1 LRKIKVLFTIPNFDT
16 AGSGNVIINLANG
29 LDKEFFDVEICTS
42 SDKGVLLKK
51 INHLGIK
58 VHIFNYLTTRKL
70 GWDFVKGTYN
80 TFQFFRK
87 CNPDIIHSYHY
98 ASEFSEGLAARL
110 AGCKWVFTK
119 KNMAWGNKSWKIR
132 SFLANRIISTNKVIK
147 SKFYNNS
154 NKIEVIYSS
163 VNTANFT
170 FVDKKEIKRNF
181 IVVGNIIPIKGTE
194 YIIKAFLA
202 FCELNPGKLIL
213 VGDDSSNY
221 AANIKQTLITNKYK
235 DRIEFVGKSNTV
247 KNYFDDC
254 FCLIMASESNGEG
267 GPVAVLEAMSYGLLV
282 IGSNVAGINEQLSNF
297 PDLMFNPEDSESLLK
312 KMIEVF
318 NYSDKEIKNSTKKL
332 RFELESRFT
341 IDIEIKKHQK
351 FYQNLLG

>member
-1 LRKIKVLFTIPNFDT
+1 MSKIKVLFTIPNFDT
-16 AGSGNVIINLANG
+16 AGSGNVVINLAIG
-29 LDKEFFDVEICTS
+29 LDKEVFDVEICTT
-42 SDKGVLLKK
+42 SDKGILFKK
-51 INHLGIK
+51 IKQLGIK

-70 GWDFVKGTYN
+70 GWDFVNGIFRTI
-80 TFQFFRK
+80 QFFRK

-163 VNTANFT
+163 VNTANFP
-170 FVDKKEIKRNF
+170 FVDKKEIQRNF

-194 YIIKAFLA
+194 YIIKAFLD
-202 FCELNPGKLIL
+202 FCELKPGKLIL

-221 AANIKQTLITNKYK
+221 AKNIKQSLIINKYK
-235 DRIEFVGKSNTV
+235 DRIEFVGKSNTI
-247 KNYFDDC
+247 KDYFDEC
-254 FCLIMASESNGEG
+254 FCLIMASDRNGEG
-267 GPVAVLEAMSYGLLV
+267 GPVAVLEAMSSGLLV

-297 PDLMFNPEDSESLLK
+297 PELMFNSEDSNSLRK

-318 NYSDKEIKNSTKKL
+318 NYSDKEIKNLTRQL
-332 RFELESRFT
+332 RLEIDNKFT
-341 IDIEIKKHQK
+341 IDIEIKKHHK
-351 FYQNLLG
+351 FYQNLLA